1 MIPTRFLLGC
11 AALALA
17 LTVAGCSGA
26 APAPAVEPELSLA
39 AARVTEGDAGT
50 VNAVFRVSLSVEGSA
65 TVTVSYAT
73 ADGTAAAGADYRA
86 TSGTLTIRAGQ
97 TSGRITVPVLGD
109 LLAEQDEH
117 FTVTLRDPRNAT
129 IARAAATGTIVD
141 DDDPAQPG
149 TTFRDCAAC
158 PELVLVPAGSYRMG
172 SPATETGRHAD
183 EQQRSVTIAAPFAVG
198 VHEVTFAE
206 WDACVA
212 GGGCGGHR
220 PDDSGWGRGRR
231 PVVNVSWDDA
241 QAYVAW
247 LSAET
252 GADYRLLTEAEWGIR
267 GTRRHHHPVPHRGHH
282 RHRPGELRRPQPAL
296 RIRRPRHLPGADHRS
311 GIVRAERVRAARHAR
326 QRGGTG
332 AGLLRGSVRQW
343 RHL

>member
-1 MIPTRFLLGC
+1 MIPTRF
-11 AALALA
+11 
-17 LTVAGCSGA
+17 
-26 APAPAVEPELSLA
+26 PARLRRSRARPDA

-231 PVVNVSWDDA
+231 PVVNVSWD
-241 QAYVAW
+241 
-247 LSAET
+247 ER
-252 GADYRLLTEAEWGIR
+252 RLTS
-267 GTRRHHHPVPHRGHH
+267 
-282 RHRPGELRRPQPAL
+282 PGSPRRP
-296 RIRRPRHLPGADHRS
+296 
-311 GIVRAERVRAARHAR
+311 ART
-326 QRGGTG
+326 TG
-332 AGLLRGSVRQW
+332 C
-343 RHL
+343 